1 MSATCQPLRWKVASP
16 VVCWMMYWRRRFLM
30 SLALLAALAFAGPV
44 LADSTEQDAIR
55 QAVESGAIRP
65 LADILSAVRGRLPGD
80 IIGIEI
86 DRKKD
91 RWLYEFRVLD
101 RSGRLFEVYVDA
113 GSGEIEQVKEK

>member
-1 MSATCQPLRWKVASP
+1 
-16 VVCWMMYWRRRFLM
+16 MMYWRRRFLM
-30 SLALLAALAFAGPV
+30 SLALLATLAFAGPV
-44 LADSTEQDAIR
+44 LADSGEQDAIR